1 MLFRD
6 FRGTRLAIS
15 VLPSVVS
22 DGSPG
27 SWILLDPFVIFSC
40 VLDRNLFAGGFESI
54 ELPFLWPAP
63 VDSGAVD
70 SPSSPE
76 ASREEGCNK
85 SIVDD
90 LFVDGIVAVLF
101 RFPTLEPAEEGD
113 DMVSFCRCWNEAGR
127 IAR

>member
-1 MLFRD
+1 MLFRG
-6 FRGTRLAIS
+6 FRPTRFAIS

-27 SWILLDPFVIFSC
+27 SWTLSDPFVIFSC
-40 VLDRNLFAGGFESI
+40 VLDRNLFAGGLESI
-54 ELPFLWPAP
+54 EFPFLWPTP

-76 ASREEGCNK
+76 ASRDEGCNK

-90 LFVDGIVAVLF
+90 LFADGIVAVLF
-101 RFPTLEPAEEGD
+101 RFPTLEPADEGE
-113 DMVSFCRCWNEAGR
+113 DMVSFCNADLK
-127 IAR
+127 

>member
-1 MLFRD
+1 MRV
-6 FRGTRLAIS
+6 AIS

-27 SWILLDPFVIFSC
+27 SWGLSDPFVIFSC
-40 VLDRNLFAGGFESI
+40 VLDRNLFAGGLVESI
-54 ELPFLWPAP
+54 EFPFLWPRP

-76 ASREEGCNK
+76 ASREDGCNR

-90 LFVDGIVAVLF
+90 LFADGIVAVLF
-101 RFPTLEPAEEGD
+101 RFPTLEPADEGED
-113 DMVSFCRCWNEAGR
+113 IVSLCRC
-127 IAR
+127 

>member
-1 MLFRD
+1 M
-6 FRGTRLAIS
+6 
-15 VLPSVVS
+15 
-22 DGSPG
+22 
-27 SWILLDPFVIFSC
+27 
-40 VLDRNLFAGGFESI
+40 LDRNLFAGGFESI
-54 ELPFLWPAP
+54 ELPFLWLAP

-101 RFPTLEPAEEGD
+101 RFPTLEPAEEGE
-113 DMVSFCRCWNEAGR
+113 DMVSLCKCWNEAGR